1 MLNRLQIAFRNALNP
16 PPPPFIP
23 CGQYGDQIIEFC
35 VHKKM
40 RKSAF
45 VQYLQNKV
53 AVINNLEAL
62 YISWL
67 CCKMGSI
74 M

>member
-1 MLNRLQIAFRNALNP
+1 MLQIAFRNALNP
-16 PPPPFIP
+16 PPNLYSR
-23 CGQYGDQIIEFC
+23 GQYGDQIIEFC
-35 VHKKM
+35 LHKKM
-40 RKSAF
+40 RKGAF

-62 YISWL
+62 YIIWL